1 MSRSAVI
8 DPRIERAEFIRS
20 RLRIAGWS
28 CRKIDHAYKL
38 KRGTASITL
47 VYAHEA
53 GERAI
58 ADVLKVSPASLWPL
72 RYDEDGKRL
81 SPQPAA
87 NYDRPPTHA
96 QRRKALEARS

>member
-8 DPRIERAEFIRS
+8 DPRIEQAESIRG

-28 CRKIDHAYKL
+28 CRRIDLEYDL
-38 KRGTASITL
+38 NRGSASLAIL
-47 VYAHEA
+47 RAHEP

-58 ADVLKVSPASLWPL
+58 ADVLGVEPSSLWPA
-72 RYDEDGKRL
+72 RYDEEGMRL